1 MVQLLELENG
11 NIIMF
16 NDENIKE
23 EEVIETFEMGEY
35 SSRFI
40 VMTKKQ
46 YENIFNL
53 KILLSRRYH
62 YEILSWNILFKS
74 IKDY

>member
-23 EEVIETFEMGEY
+23 EEVIETVEMGEY
-35 SSRFI
+35 SSYFI
-40 VMTKKQ
+40 MMTKRQ
-46 YENIFNL
+46 YENV
-53 KILLSRRYH
+53 
-62 YEILSWNILFKS
+62 FKS
-74 IKDY
+74 KNSVIKETVI